1 MRVLVTGAKGFI
13 GREVVVALARLGH
26 DVHAISRSGFAGGRR
41 DFSGHTADLHDPVK
55 TAEVIAAVK
64 PEAVIN
70 LAWYV
75 EHGKFWTAD
84 ENITWLS
91 TSLQLARLSVGA
103 GVRRFIGIG
112 TCYEYDWPDD
122 KSCTEGVTPTANH
135 TLYDTTKDSCRR
147 TLSSFFSQ
155 NDTDFVWARVFSP
168 YGPSEPSGRLVASVA
183 RALIN
188 GERARCSSGSA
199 VRDFVE
205 VRDVG
210 EAIASIAESDVTG
223 VINVGSG
230 QGVSVS
236 QIAVK
241 LGELAGRPDLVELGA
256 LPDRAGEPPYI
267 VADTTKLFATTGFR
281 PRIGLDSGLRYVL
294 DYWRRRSSESPR

>member
-1 MRVLVTGAKGFI
+1 M
-13 GREVVVALARLGH
+13 
-26 DVHAISRSGFAGGRR
+26 
-41 DFSGHTADLHDPVK
+41 
-55 TAEVIAAVK
+55 AVK

-122 KSCTEGVTPTANH
+122 KSCTEEVTPTASH
-135 TLYDTTKDSCRR
+135 TLYDTTKDSCHR

-155 NDTDFVWARVFSP
+155 NDTDFVWARVFFP

-210 EAIASIAESDVTG
+210 EAMRRRLHLIEYPGSCRTG
-223 VINVGSG
+223 RPPGSG
-230 QGVSVS
+230 RGTALYCCRHNEALCHNRISPAHRFGQRP
-236 QIAVK
+236 AVC
-241 LGELAGRPDLVELGA
+241 
-256 LPDRAGEPPYI
+256 
-267 VADTTKLFATTGFR
+267 T
-281 PRIGLDSGLRYVL
+281 
-294 DYWRRRSSESPR
+294 